1 MEAVQRG
8 LKVMDSTALTL
19 CADNNMPIN
28 VFNMDDVANIERIV
42 CGERVGTLV
51 KT

>member
-1 MEAVQRG
+1 
-8 LKVMDSTALTL
+8 LY
-19 CADNNMPIN
+19 
-28 VFNMDDVANIERIV
+28 VFNMDDERNIDRIV